1 MSLQTTRHLESSI
14 HIACISTAFKKY
26 YFWCSSEN
34 WVELDTQLSKG
45 WSQAR
50 RVCHLQMIPW
60 RPIGWGPGST
70 HHTDVPARYN
80 LDIALLYWRK
90 FPIQILLGLWIN
102 PRLIYTWIFVVFYYF
117 FCLSPLFFTELCYSQ
132 SKRLM
137 MFGSGLF
144 QDQSSSFFPRLQWEV
159 NSGPVWKPG
168 FTCSSGLD
176 RGTWCSASPLWN

>member
-1 MSLQTTRHLESSI
+1 MLFRKLGWIRHSTFKGLESGKKSLSLADDSLETHRMRAREHPPHRCTCWI
-14 HIACISTAFKKY
+14 QPWYISPLLKKIPY
-26 YFWCSSEN
+26 PDSPWLMNKSKTYIY
-34 WVELDTQLSKG
+34 LDF
-45 WSQAR
+45 
-50 RVCHLQMIPW
+50 CCF
-60 RPIGWGPGST
+60 
-70 HHTDVPARYN
+70 
-80 LDIALLYWRK
+80 LL
-90 FPIQILLGLWIN
+90 F
-102 PRLIYTWIFVVFYYF
+102 F